1 MKILVTGGA
10 GFIGHNLVWRLLDE
24 GHEVQSLDNY
34 STGTVKNEV
43 DGCKYWHGDISTID
57 NIDKDYDLIFHLAAQ
72 SRVQPSFES
81 PTETFKVNVEGTE
94 TVCKF
99 ALNIGAKV
107 VYAGSSSK
115 HHNPATSPYAMY
127 KYLGEGVCNLY
138 KESFGVNIEVCR
150 FYNVYGPGEA
160 LDEKNGN
167 VIGIWRSRIARESHI
182 EIVGDGEQKR
192 DFTHV
197 DDIVDGLYRIGLSN
211 FYTGEADFQ
220 RPSSIE
226 AWELGTGVNY
236 SIKELAEAFQ
246 QKTGCPIK
254 FITDQPGN
262 YRKTLCSDTTA
273 QDILG
278 WKPKDQ
284 LLYYIRNLKY

>member
-1 MKILVTGGA
+1 MKTLVTGGA

-127 KYLGEGVCNLY
+127 KYLGEEVCKLY
-138 KESFGVNIEVCR
+138 RKTFDVDVEICR
-150 FYNVYGPGEA
+150 FYNVYGPKEIVDGDWA
-160 LDEKNGN
+160 A
-167 VIGIWRSRIARESHI
+167 VIGIWRNQVNNNEKIT
-182 EIVGDGEQKR
+182 IVGDGEQRR

-197 DDIVDGLYRIGLSN
+197 VDICDALYKVGMANEKHS
-211 FYTGEADFQ
+211 D
-220 RPSSIE
+220 
-226 AWELGTGVNY
+226 AWELGTGINY
-236 SIKELAEAFQ
+236 SVNEVYGMFQ
-246 QKTGCPIK
+246 QKFGSDCTYIP
-254 FITDQPGN
+254 DQKGN
-262 YRKTLCSDTTA
+262 YRQTLRENSDM
-273 QDILG
+273 LERLN
-278 WKPKDQ
+278 WKPEDRLKE
-284 LLYYIRNLKY
+284 YIDSL

>member
-10 GFIGHNLVWRLLDE
+10 GFIGSNLLKRLLDE

-34 STGTVKNEV
+34 STGTVENEV
-43 DGCKYWHGDISTID
+43 EGCRYWHGDISTID
-57 NIDKDYDLIFHLAAQ
+57 NIDKNYDLIFHLAAQ
-72 SRVQPSFES
+72 SRVQPSFAN
-81 PTETFKVNVEGTE
+81 PTETFKINVKGTE
-94 TVCKF
+94 EVCKF
-99 ALNIGAKV
+99 ASRIGAKV

-211 FYTGEADFQ
+211 FYAGEADFQ

-246 QKTGCPIK
+246 HKTGCPIK
-254 FITDQPGN
+254 YISDQPGN
-262 YRKTLCSDTTA
+262 YRKTLCTDTTA

-278 WKPKDQ
+278 WEPQDR
-284 LLYYIRNLKY
+284 LLDYIQNLY